1 MQGVRPLALSAA
13 PLAQL
18 KHKGHKRTPRAVS
31 SMVNLDA
38 EMPLIAASVSAEES
52 LSYRRAGV
60 RDQTLRKLRR
70 GLVPVEDELDLHGLN
85 QARAREMLADFI
97 ALSRA
102 ERRRCVS
109 IIHGKGTR
117 SGARGA
123 VLKSA
128 VNEWLLRHFDVMAF
142 SSAKAIDGGTG
153 AVYVLLRA

>member
-1 MQGVRPLALSAA
+1 MQGVRPLALTAA

-102 ERRRCVS
+102 ERRRCVR

-128 VNEWLLRHFDVMAF
+128 VNEWLRRHFDVMAF
-142 SSAKAIDGGTG
+142 TSAKAIDGGTG